1 VDDRWEELAAYL
13 TMRIHEHALPFQ
25 DLHYLYA
32 LARAGGAELV
42 NEMVFSMQA
51 YARKALLYIQNLG

>member
-1 VDDRWEELAAYL
+1 MWMIAGRNLQL

-25 DLHYLYA
+25 DLHYVYA

-51 YARKALLYIQNLG
+51 YARKALLYIKNLG

>member
-1 VDDRWEELAAYL
+1 M
-13 TMRIHEHALPFQ
+13 TLPFQ

-42 NEMVFSMQA
+42 NEMVFSMQPMPEK
-51 YARKALLYIQNLG
+51 RI